1 MLKFRR
7 IEISNFVCFDNIA
20 IEPSV
25 DPEKPLT
32 VVRAENESGK
42 TTLLRA
48 IRWGMYGEKGL
59 PSPSHSFSLHPA
71 WWTPNDDGI
80 STAVS
85 IEFETDG
92 TDRSSSTN
100 STNNSKNVVYQL
112 ERSITTIGKRVT
124 SGNEPDF
131 RRINEQTQLMIRES
145 DGIWKLHT
153 AGVDA
158 VVSQLLPWDLRDFFV
173 MDADKVAD
181 YVGGGE
187 NKILH
192 RKEVIEKTTAA
203 VKGLLGIDVFKR
215 ARSRVEG
222 IGRDFG
228 KQATKAVG
236 DASLDDLQSELE
248 QLRFERD
255 DLEKE
260 ITKQSIIRDE
270 LEDSLQER
278 NIELE
283 AELKG
288 IGAAEELSSRLAK
301 NRELHKRLIDRR
313 KVVVNQLAG
322 QVEATELLA
331 TLAHPYIFE
340 TYNLLKPLYD
350 SGQIPAKHLHYV
362 RSLLKSG
369 ICVCGQNISHDNE
382 YRDRILEQVSK
393 SEGEDRANYLGQ
405 VFDVAKSLV
414 EFAPADFWSGQCED
428 LKKEIVNQVSDISN
442 LETDN
447 RDIQMKLD
455 IIDEEKI
462 QLLRSEINSQKSQV
476 ENVNRRLVGDQNR
489 LLGLNDPIDSLAK
502 QIGQK
507 QRSERSA
514 RDKREAEAVA
524 KAIVG
529 VLDKSYNT
537 IQRQQISH
545 LSKRM
550 DELFS
555 EMVHN
560 VNSSDLDHKPDK
572 ADVRM
577 IAQVGIKSVNDR
589 PESFEIFAQNHRA
602 RNMPPIEINGAS
614 RRVLALSFVLALCV
628 ESKTF
633 APLVADSLLNFM
645 SGNVRKN
652 TLLVTSQTS
661 NQPILLLTGA
671 DLESQS
677 EVDIVDRYAGATYT
691 LTAQWH
697 ALDAGHGGDVVRWND
712 QRLLSL
718 ICECG
723 PREYCDI
730 CERVGWANLLDWRKR
745 ETKGYLP

>member
-25 DPEKPLT
+25 DSEKPLT
-32 VVRAENESGK
+32 VVRAENGSGK

-92 TDRSSSTN
+92 SDRSNST
-100 STNNSKNVVYQL
+100 TNNSKNTVYQL
-112 ERSITTIGKRVT
+112 ERSITTIGKRAS

-145 DGIWKLHT
+145 DGMWKPHT

-158 VVSQLLPWDLRDFFV
+158 VVGQLLPWDLRDFFV

-203 VKGLLGIDVFKR
+203 VKGLLGIDVFKK

-340 TYNLLKPLYD
+340 TYDFLKPLYD
-350 SGQIPAKHLHYV
+350 SGQIPAQHLHYV

-369 ICVCGQNISHDNE
+369 VCVCGQDISRDNE
-382 YRDRILEQVSK
+382 YRKQISEQISK
-393 SEGEDRANYLGQ
+393 SKGEDRANYLGQ
-405 VFDVAKSLV
+405 IFDVAKSLM
-414 EFAPADFWSGQCED
+414 EFAPADFWNEQCED
-428 LKKEIVNQVSDISN
+428 FKKEIVSQVSDISN

-476 ENVNRRLVGDQNR
+476 ENVNRRLVSDQNR
-489 LLGLNDPIDSLAK
+489 LPILNDAIDSLAK
-502 QIGQK
+502 KIGQR
-507 QRSERSA
+507 QRSERAA

-524 KAIVG
+524 RLVVG

-537 IQRQQISH
+537 IQSEQISH

-560 VNSSDLDHKPDK
+560 VSSRDLDHKPDK

-577 IAQVGIKSVNDR
+577 IAQVGIKSVDDR
-589 PESFEIFAQNHRA
+589 PESFEIFAQNHRG

-645 SGNVRKN
+645 SGAVRQN
-652 TLLVTSQTS
+652 TLLVTSQIS

-671 DLESQS
+671 DLESRS
-677 EVDIVDRYAGATYT
+677 EIDIVDRYAGATYT
-691 LTAQWH
+691 LTAQFH
-697 ALDAGHGGDVVRWND
+697 EREVVRRND
-712 QRLLSL
+712 ERLVSL
-718 ICECG
+718 ICRCG
-723 PREYCDI
+723 PRQYCDI
-730 CERVGWANLLDWRKR
+730 CERVGWAELVDWRKR

>member
-7 IEISNFVCFDNIA
+7 IEISNFVCFDKIA
-20 IEPSV
+20 IEPST

-32 VVRAENESGK
+32 VVRAENGSGK

-48 IRWGMYGEKGL
+48 IRWGMYGERGL

-71 WWTPNDDGI
+71 WWTPDSDGI
-80 STAVS
+80 STVVS

-92 TDRSSSTN
+92 SDRSN
-100 STNNSKNVVYQL
+100 NTNNSKNTVYQL
-112 ERSITTIGKRVT
+112 ERSITTIGKTASSR
-124 SGNEPDF
+124 NEPDF

-158 VVSQLLPWDLRDFFV
+158 VVGQLLPWDLRDFFV

-203 VKGLLGIDVFKR
+203 VKGLLGIDVFKK

-260 ITKQSIIRDE
+260 IAKQSIIRDE
-270 LEDSLQER
+270 LEDSLSER

-283 AELKG
+283 IELKG

-301 NRELHKRLIDRR
+301 NRDLHKRLIDRR
-313 KVVVNQLAG
+313 KVVVSQLAG
-322 QVEATELLA
+322 QVEATELQA
-331 TLAHPYIFE
+331 TLTYPYIFK
-340 TYNLLKPLYD
+340 TYEFLKPLYD
-350 SGQIPAKHLHYV
+350 SGQIPAQHLHYV

-369 ICVCGQNISHDNE
+369 VCVCGQDISHKNE
-382 YRDRILEQVSK
+382 YRNHILEQISK
-393 SEGEDRANYLGQ
+393 SKGEDRANYLGRI
-405 VFDVAKSLV
+405 FDVAKSLM
-414 EFAPADFWSGQCED
+414 EFAPADFWNEQCED
-428 LKKEIVNQVSDISN
+428 LKKEIVNLVSDMSN

-447 RDIQMKLD
+447 KDIQMKLD

-462 QLLRSEINSQKSQV
+462 QLLRNEIDSLKSQV

-489 LLGLNDPIDSLAK
+489 LPGLNDIIDSLAK
-502 QIGQK
+502 KIGQR
-507 QRSERSA
+507 QRNERAA

-524 KAIVG
+524 RIIVG
-529 VLDKSYNT
+529 ILDESYNA
-537 IQRQQISH
+537 IQSEQVSH
-545 LSKRM
+545 LSTRM

-555 EMVHN
+555 EMTHN
-560 VNSSDLDHKPDK
+560 VNSKDLDHKPDK
-572 ADVRM
+572 ADVLM
-577 IAQVGIKSVNDR
+577 ISQVGIKSINDR
-589 PESFEIFAQNHRA
+589 PESFEIFAQNHRG

-645 SGNVRKN
+645 SGTVRQN
-652 TLLVTSQTS
+652 TLLVTSQVS

-671 DLESQS
+671 DLESRS

-697 ALDAGHGGDVVRWND
+697 ALNAGHGGDVMRRND
-712 QRLLSL
+712 PRLVSL
-718 ICECG
+718 ICCCG

-730 CERVGWANLLDWRKR
+730 CERVGWAKLLDWRKR

>member
-7 IEISNFVCFDNIA
+7 IEISNFACLGNIA
-20 IEPSV
+20 IKPSI
-25 DPEKPLT
+25 DPDKPLT

-59 PSPSHSFSLHPA
+59 PAPSHSFSLHPA

-80 STAVS
+80 NTVVS

-92 TDRSSSTN
+92 SDRSSNAS
-100 STNNSKNVVYQL
+100 NSKNTVFQL
-112 ERSITTIGKRVT
+112 ERSITTIGKPASSR
-124 SGNEPDF
+124 NEPDF
-131 RRINEQTQLMIRES
+131 RRINEQAQLMIREP
-145 DGIWKLHT
+145 DGRWKPHT
-153 AGVDA
+153 IGVDA
-158 VVSQLLPWDLRDFFV
+158 VVAQLLPWDLRDFFV

-192 RKEVIEKTTAA
+192 RKDVIEKTTAA
-203 VKGLLGIDVFKR
+203 VKGLLGIDIFKK

-228 KQATKAVG
+228 KQATKAIG

-255 DLEKE
+255 ELEKQ
-260 ITKQSIIRDE
+260 IAKQSIIRDD
-270 LEDSLQER
+270 LEDSLSER

-283 AELKG
+283 IELKG
-288 IGAAEELSSRLAK
+288 IGAAEELSNRLVKNRAK
-301 NRELHKRLIDRR
+301 NKRLFERR
-313 KVVVNQLAG
+313 KVVVSQLAG
-322 QVEATELLA
+322 QVETTELLA
-331 TLAHPYIFE
+331 TLAHTYIFE
-340 TYNLLKPLYD
+340 TYNSLKPLYD

-369 ICVCGQNISHDNE
+369 VCICGQDISRDNE
-382 YRDRILEQVSK
+382 YRNHILEQVSK
-393 SEGEDRANYLGQ
+393 SKGEDRANYLGQ
-405 VFDVAKSLV
+405 VFDAAKSLV
-414 EFAPADFWSGQCED
+414 EFAPADFWSDQCEN
-428 LKKEIVNQVSDISN
+428 LKKELVTLFDEISD
-442 LETDN
+442 LEIDN

-462 QLLRSEINSQKSQV
+462 QLLRNEIDSLKSQV

-489 LLGLNDPIDSLAK
+489 LPLLNDDIDSLAK
-502 QIGQK
+502 SIGQR
-507 QRSERSA
+507 QRNERAA

-524 KAIVG
+524 KVIVE
-529 VLDKSYNT
+529 VLDESYNT
-537 IQRQQISH
+537 IQSEQVSH
-545 LSKRM
+545 LSTRM

-555 EMVHN
+555 EMVRN
-560 VNSSDLDHKPDK
+560 VNSRDLDHKPDK

-577 IAQVGIKSVNDR
+577 IAQVGIRSVNDR
-589 PESFEIFAQNHRA
+589 PDYFEIFAQNHRG

-645 SGNVRKN
+645 SGTVRQN

-671 DLESQS
+671 DLESRS

-697 ALDAGHGGDVVRWND
+697 ALDAGRGGDVIRRND
-712 QRLLSL
+712 PELVSL

-730 CERVGWANLLDWRKR
+730 CERIGWAELPDWHKR
-745 ETKGYLP
+745 ETKGY